1 MLDLTG
7 LPTPSLHM
15 AHGLMYIPLSLLTT
29 ASLNKIYNNDN
40 IKFIKVPNSIM
51 NQTLDPAQ
59 FGNEEELTIQKWW

>member
-1 MLDLTG
+1 
-7 LPTPSLHM
+7 M